1 MAKKWKE
8 KINLLELLLAG
19 TIIDIRVN
27 LKQLCS
33 YFAGGERLFLQSFFG
48 KEAILNDME
57 LKRKF

>member
-1 MAKKWKE
+1 MAKKWKG

-33 YFAGGERLFLQSFFG
+33 YFAGGERLFLQSFFW
-48 KEAILNDME
+48 
-57 LKRKF
+57 